1 MKNRWDDIR
10 VGPGRENAMGAYEW
24 SGCRCTPGDTR
35 FNDKWHRHL
44 ATLPEPHSGSESPLE
59 RSAVHTLS
67 HTHTHTL
74 TRARSAT
81 TAFIG
86 VTDVFCNPVAPN
98 AVDTWRS
105 HLDQSSGAPQTVCV
119 CVFRVF
125 RGGVGVN
132 MCVCCV
138 FPWHQEHLSMLA
150 FFWWDLPMFP

>member
-1 MKNRWDDIR
+1 MISVSAQGERTRW
-10 VGPGRENAMGAYEW
+10 GRMNEAAAGVRRATPDLMINDTVTLQHCQSLIQVVNHLW
-24 SGCRCTPGDTR
+24 SVAR
-35 FNDKWHRHL
+35 F
-44 ATLPEPHSGSESPLE
+44 
-59 RSAVHTLS
+59 TLS

-138 FPWHQEHLSMLA
+138 FP
-150 FFWWDLPMFP
+150 